1 MEQDKANYLQKIS
14 RMRQDVVRVDSQE
27 KVERESDRPN
37 QSDSYD
43 NSSSME
49 MSRYQGRRDS
59 SMQIRELRDELDK
72 RKSKIVQLDSS
83 RLQFESQLT

>member
-1 MEQDKANYLQKIS
+1 MA
-14 RMRQDVVRVDSQE
+14 RVDSQE